1 MSSVIVRGAMGLSP
15 GQVMRKLPVQKVAEA
30 DWVGIEK
37 SSGYKV
43 LKDRYGKTGHA
54 VEIPEYAGT
63 PEIVTL
69 R

>member
-1 MSSVIVRGAMGLSP
+1 MSSIIVRGAMGLPP
-15 GQVMRKLPVQKVAEA
+15 GTVMRKLDLQKVAEA

-37 SSGYKV
+37 SNGYKV
-43 LKDRYGKTGHA
+43 LKDRYGRAGH
-54 VEIPEYAGT
+54 VDEIPEYAGE